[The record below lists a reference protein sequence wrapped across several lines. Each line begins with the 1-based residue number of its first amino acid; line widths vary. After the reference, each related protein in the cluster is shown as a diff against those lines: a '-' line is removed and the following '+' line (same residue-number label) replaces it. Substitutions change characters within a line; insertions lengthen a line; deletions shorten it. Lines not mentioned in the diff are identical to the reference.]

1 MQLIKRL
8 PEEKRPWLPDYWI
21 YMPSTTR
28 KIVYAVLFESLAVVI
43 STFMFA
49 YMAQAGTEESFVL
62 SVLVSLIALTW
73 NFTFNTAFEF
83 IEDKLGFKRTPFV
96 RCVYSFLF
104 EGGLVAA
111 CVPLYMF
118 WYDMG
123 FLQALGMELSIL
135 VFFLV
140 FTYVFSL
147 TFDSFV
153 LRKIGNRKE
162 LAAE

>member
-1 MQLIKRL
+1 MQLIKRR

-21 YMPSTTR
+21 YMPSTIR

-43 STFMFA
+43 STFLFA
-49 YMAQAGTEESFVL
+49 YMADAGSKESFVL

-73 NFTFNTAFEF
+73 NFAFNTAFEF
-83 IEDKLGFKRTPFV
+83 IEDKIGFKRTPFV
-96 RCVYSFLF
+96 RCIYSFFF

-153 LRKIGNRKE
+153 LRKLRDQDE
-162 LAAE
+162 EAV